1 MAWMNRG
8 IVNYAYDRQHEG
20 EHEAGRDAARY
31 QLHLRHATKHVMG
44 QVGVRLDVREFF
56 GVGDDANR
64 LNLPLFHIY
73 GQHGEWLA
81 INMDD

>member
-1 MAWMNRG
+1 MARMSRD
-8 IVNYAYDRQHEG
+8 IVNNTYERQHAG

-64 LNLPLFHIY
+64 LNLPLLHLN